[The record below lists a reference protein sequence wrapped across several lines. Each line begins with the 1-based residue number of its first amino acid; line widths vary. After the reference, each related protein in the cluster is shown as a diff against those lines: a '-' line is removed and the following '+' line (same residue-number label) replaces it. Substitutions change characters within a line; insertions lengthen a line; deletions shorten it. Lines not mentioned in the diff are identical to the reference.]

1 MRRTKNVKPLLTQ
14 GRKKRYNV
22 NQKKHLKMVKPH
34 GFLAKGK
41 EYNIKG
47 KLADSLLKRGEAVEV
62 KEEKAVI
69 TTKEEKF
76 IPETKEEKFIGMY
89 ISIKNLAL
97 VLPGYTNEELR
108 EIIEKD
114 TRVTAKRMA
123 TEELEKREG
132 TTIS

>member
-76 IPETKEEKFIGMY
+76 IGMRISTKD
-89 ISIKNLAL
+89 LAM
-97 VLPGYTNEELR
+97 VIEGYSDDELL
-108 EIIEKD
+108 EIIKLDE
-114 TRVTAKRMA
+114 RVTAKRIA
-123 TEELEKREG
+123 EKEIKRREG

>member
-62 KEEKAVI
+62 KEEK
-69 TTKEEKF
+69 F
-76 IPETKEEKFIGMY
+76 IPETKEEKFIGMR
-89 ISIKNLAL
+89 ISTKDLAMIIE
-97 VLPGYTNEELR
+97 GYSDEELL
-108 EIIEKD
+108 EIIKLDE
-114 TRVTAKRMA
+114 RVTAKRIA
-123 TEELEKREG
+123 EKEIKRRES
-132 TTIS
+132 TTLS